1 MYEVMVQSPSL
12 EKNVAEC
19 VGKRGLDSII
29 LRFPFYLGGFR
40 QNLYE
45 SHPLIYKLE
54 MIMFVL

>member
-1 MYEVMVQSPSL
+1 MYKATVQSPSL

-19 VGKRGLDSII
+19 VGKKGLDSVI
-29 LRFPFYLGGFR
+29 LRFSFYLGGFR

-45 SHPLIYKLE
+45 SHPLIGKLE